1 MNNLADTVVVDPGFG
16 GGDKQQQAVATQPQD
31 PSVVVP
37 PPATKQSSA
46 LKKTSRYR
54 SRSLSASSTDSFSS
68 ASYTGSS
75 EDGDDVPP
83 REKVQKNTKGSSD
96 FCVRNISA
104 QHAFGR
110 REIEIAEQEMPGIMA
125 LRKRAAEDKPL
136 KDAKIVGCTH
146 INAQTAVLIETLA
159 ELGASVR
166 WAACNIYS
174 TQVSREGERERGSR
188 GNYKFCCGSC
198 AQNT

>member
-16 GGDKQQQAVATQPQD
+16 GGDKQQLAGPAPQD
-31 PSVVVP
+31 ASVVAP

-96 FCVRNISA
+96 FCVRNIAA

-110 REIEIAEQEMPGIMA
+110 REIEIAEQEMPGIIA
-125 LRKRAAEDKPL
+125 LKKRAAEDKPL

-146 INAQTAVLIETLA
+146 INAQTAVLIETLV

-174 TQVSREGERERGSR
+174 TQVSTGLWPTRHIIH
-188 GNYKFCCGSC
+188 
-198 AQNT
+198 